1 MDTLANSNKIIVQTI
16 NLWKLVKGCSKKR
29 WADCAV
35 RNLKTELK
43 KQLKT
48 SMNIK
53 IDVDLN
59 KAIWSRGKKHLP
71 SKIRVEVSKR
81 PSTKENGQEEIIVK
95 NVFVPSFKGL
105 QSEKII
111 PQE

>member
-1 MDTLANSNKIIVQTI
+1 MDTLANSNKIIVQTF
-16 NLWKLVKGCSKKR
+16 NLWRLVKGCSKKR

-35 RNLKTELK
+35 RNLRNEIK
-43 KQLKT
+43 KQYKT
-48 SMNIK
+48 NMDVK
-53 IDVDLN
+53 IDIDLN

-71 SKIRVEVSKR
+71 TRIRVEISKR
-81 PSTKENGQEEIIVK
+81 PSKKENRQEEIIVK
-95 NVFVPSFKGL
+95 NVFVPTFKGL